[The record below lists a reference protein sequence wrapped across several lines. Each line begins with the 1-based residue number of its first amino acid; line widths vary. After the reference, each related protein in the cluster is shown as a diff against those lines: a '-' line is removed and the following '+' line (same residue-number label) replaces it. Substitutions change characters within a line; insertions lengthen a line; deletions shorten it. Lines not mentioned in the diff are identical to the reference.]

1 LLIPLPIFFAGL
13 IFSLSFRTSEDPSF
27 AFGSNLIGTMVGGF
41 VEYLGMITGT
51 KTLLLIVLVLYL
63 ASLAI
68 RMRRPFAQIAI

>member
-1 LLIPLPIFFAGL
+1 
-13 IFSLSFRTSEDPSF
+13 
-27 AFGSNLIGTMVGGF
+27 MVGGF

-68 RMRRPFAQIAI
+68 RMRKPFAQIAI